1 MNRRFVGVDVGA
13 AKIAGAVFDGVRLL
27 EPVLERT
34 KTSRADALA
43 GQLVGVAGAA
53 DDAAVVG
60 VAVPPVVDWQTPL
73 QDVAWREVLRER
85 LSVAVFVDN
94 DAGRGFK
101 EIAGERGVAPG
112 RVIEA
117 ARERDA
123 GASAAIELLRRRL
136 EIGIAAAINT
146 FHPDLVVVDGGVSER
161 CTGWAI

>member
-1 MNRRFVGVDVGA
+1 MTRRFVGVDVGA
-13 AKIAGAVFDGVRLL
+13 TKIARAVFDGVRLL

-60 VAVPPVVDWQTPL
+60 VAVPSVVDWQTPE
-73 QDVAWREVLRER
+73 QDVVLRER

-123 GASAAIELLRRRL
+123 GACAAIELLRRRL
-136 EIGIAAAINT
+136 EIEIANAINT